1 MTQYKTFNIG
11 FVILIRGNMVIWRLI
26 SGTLLYQAKDKYH
39 YPILEENNIKPIFII
54 LGVISFIEL
63 ALMHFMIDQWHI
75 HLIVFG
81 VEFLSYISLVYFYA
95 QFKES
100 SIVIEDEGLNIRFG
114 MSFNQQISW
123 EKIKSFD
130 KDFRSNMPDR
140 DTMSPFSKDA
150 KKHLI
155 LVLPGQDP
163 NISLRCEIEEN
174 PKTIYLCILRLDDF
188 VETIESQKGF
198 KIGKDIK

>member
-1 MTQYKTFNIG
+1 MV

-26 SGTLLYQAKDKYH
+26 SGNLLYQAKDKYH
-39 YPILEENNIKPIFII
+39 YPVLEENNLKAVFII
-54 LGVISFIEL
+54 LGLISFIEL
-63 ALMHFMIDQWHI
+63 ALMHFIIDQWHI

-123 EKIKSFD
+123 NKIESFD
-130 KDFRSNMPDR
+130 LDFSLNMPDR
-140 DTMSPFSKDA
+140 DTMSPFSKEA

-163 NISLRCEIEEN
+163 NISLRCEISN
-174 PKTIYLCILRLDDF
+174 NLKTIYLCILRLDEF
-188 VETIESQKGF
+188 IKTIELQKGF
-198 KIGKDIK
+198 KIGRDIN